1 MRVEPNAQLDFG
13 TMTAPVESDAALLF
27 ALVAES
33 LSIFYE
39 HDQWLTIAQRTSL
52 SANWLARAKR
62 TMPLERRRH
71 LAELSDQMAR
81 QMAVSVSRAAGL
93 HIAYEMTEALDSKY
107 VSEVGS
113 SLLDECTRLLAESEA

>member
-1 MRVEPNAQLDFG
+1 MEPDVQLNFG
-13 TMTAPVESDAALLF
+13 STTATAESDAALLF

-39 HDQWLTIAQRTSL
+39 HDQWLTIAQRASL
-52 SANWLARAKR
+52 SADWLARAKR
-62 TMPLERRRH
+62 TLPLERRRH

-81 QMAVSVSRAAGL
+81 QMAASVSRAAGL
-93 HIAYEMTEALDSKY
+93 HIAFEMTEALDSKY

-113 SLLDECTRLLAESEA
+113 SLLDECSRLLADSDV